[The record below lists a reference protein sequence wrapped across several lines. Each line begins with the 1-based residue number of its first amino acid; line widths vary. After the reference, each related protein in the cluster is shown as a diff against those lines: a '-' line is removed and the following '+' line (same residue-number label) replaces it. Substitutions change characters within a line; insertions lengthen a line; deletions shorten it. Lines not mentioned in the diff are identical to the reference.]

1 MHANSLKLGLVA
13 AFFVVNAGAQ
23 GEEVDDL
30 SQYPS
35 SPAFDANADWHRNV
49 DQHEIRLS
57 YFLDGDRRVAMRCV
71 ANLSSY
77 QVETHREVHD
87 HATQASKTRRLSHAQ
102 VLTLRELTRHLSA
115 SDAKPE
121 LANLLTVSLVEG
133 ETRRVITF
141 DATKPPAAVIRLYD
155 LTGAY
160 LPAAVEFRFDPMPQV
175 KDGANNDQRDER
187 RSPEDVAAEEAYRA
201 FITSREYGVMLGLV
215 DRWKRKLN
223 DSTEKEVAIR
233 LMQRL
238 GSTRATP
245 LLMGEQVVIF
255 WRHEGD
261 QPRPTAD
268 GGDWTWQDL
277 LIEGGRCAWA
287 LERLLEYDPPAI
299 KETMHATERQAAVK
313 EAYVRVVRAM
323 QMPVTVNVSVLS
335 EADRIKVANSE
346 RTHPRVLSE
355 LASDK
360 SVSVRRAVASNRFTP
375 KRVQMKMYDDP
386 DPEVVKRAQKN
397 FILVPPSQ
405 RPR

>member
-71 ANLSSY
+71 ANLASY

-141 DATKPPAAVIRLYD
+141 DATKPPAALIRLYD

-175 KDGANNDQRDER
+175 KDGANSNQRDDR
-187 RSPEDVAAEEAYRA
+187 VRSIRHFPRVWGDVGTGGPLEAE
-201 FITSREYGVMLGLV
+201 
-215 DRWKRKLN
+215 
-223 DSTEKEVAIR
+223 
-233 LMQRL
+233 
-238 GSTRATP
+238 
-245 LLMGEQVVIF
+245 
-255 WRHEGD
+255 
-261 QPRPTAD
+261 
-268 GGDWTWQDL
+268 
-277 LIEGGRCAWA
+277 
-287 LERLLEYDPPAI
+287 
-299 KETMHATERQAAVK
+299 TERVHAERSGDSANAASRLDAGNASVDG
-313 EAYVRVVRAM
+313 RA
-323 QMPVTVNVSVLS
+323 S
-335 EADRIKVANSE
+335 R
-346 RTHPRVLSE
+346 HF
-355 LASDK
+355 LA
-360 SVSVRRAVASNRFTP
+360 T
-375 KRVQMKMYDDP
+375 
-386 DPEVVKRAQKN
+386 
-397 FILVPPSQ
+397 
-405 RPR
+405 

>member
-77 QVETHREVHD
+77 QVETHREVYD

-141 DATKPPAAVIRLYD
+141 DAAKPPAAVIRLYD

-175 KDGANNDQRDER
+175 IDGANSVCPWTR
-187 RSPEDVAAEEAYRA
+187 RGRKRSCQLPVIGFTFGHVAAAWDFAVEKQVGAILTFAVKYYSESMARNA
-201 FITSREYGVMLGLV
+201 F
-215 DRWKRKLN
+215 
-223 DSTEKEVAIR
+223 VAC
-233 LMQRL
+233 
-238 GSTRATP
+238 S
-245 LLMGEQVVIF
+245 
-255 WRHEGD
+255 
-261 QPRPTAD
+261 
-268 GGDWTWQDL
+268 
-277 LIEGGRCAWA
+277 
-287 LERLLEYDPPAI
+287 
-299 KETMHATERQAAVK
+299 ERQA
-313 EAYVRVVRAM
+313 
-323 QMPVTVNVSVLS
+323 
-335 EADRIKVANSE
+335 
-346 RTHPRVLSE
+346 
-355 LASDK
+355 
-360 SVSVRRAVASNRFTP
+360 SVSDLAISRSDSRAAVVPMQAS
-375 KRVQMKMYDDP
+375 
-386 DPEVVKRAQKN
+386 A
-397 FILVPPSQ
+397 
-405 RPR
+405 